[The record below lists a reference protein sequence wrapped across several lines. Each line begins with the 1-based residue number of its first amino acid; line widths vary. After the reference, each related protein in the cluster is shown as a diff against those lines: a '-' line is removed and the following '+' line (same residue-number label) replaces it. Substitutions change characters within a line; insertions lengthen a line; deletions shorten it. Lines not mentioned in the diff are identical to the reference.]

1 MSSLLRLTL
10 VFLFLFV
17 SCNSPKYLERMNE
30 ETDYYIVPK
39 PKELIPANG
48 AFLVNQPVT
57 FKFPDELR
65 QEAEFLRKYL
75 YEDFGETPDEKS
87 DGSLVLLQVN
97 EKMGA
102 ESYILESTPE
112 SLSIEGGSPQAVFY
126 ALQSLRQLILK
137 QNGDRLI
144 PAGRIEDQ
152 PRFTYRGMHLD
163 VGRHFFNTEEVKQYL
178 DILALHKINTFH
190 WHLTEDQGWRIEIK
204 KYPELTKTG
213 GFRNGT
219 IVGHFPG
226 TSNDNERYGGFYTQE
241 DVKEIVAYAA
251 KRHIRIIPEIEMP
264 GHSQA
269 AIAAYPFL
277 SCFPEEKTT
286 VPEGMM
292 SSTSKEQQENGRIKI
307 VQESWGVYSDVYC
320 AGKEETFEFLEN
332 VLDEVMELF
341 PSEYIHIGGDE
352 CPKDN
357 WKRCP
362 ECQKR
367 MTQLNLENEHEL
379 QSYFIQRMEKYI
391 NSKGKKI
398 IGWDEILEGGLAPN
412 ATVMSWRGEAGGI
425 EAAEQSHEVIMSP
438 TGYCYFD
445 YYQAE
450 NTEKEPLAIGGYLP
464 VEKVYS
470 YHPQPEELTQSQ
482 QQYIL
487 GPQAN
492 LWTEYIGNFD
502 KLQYMLLPRLAA
514 ISEVGWTNRDDRKW
528 LDFQKRLSALRKVYD
543 RQNYHYATHVFE
555 QPEAH

>member
-1 MSSLLRLTL
+1 M
-10 VFLFLFV
+10 
-17 SCNSPKYLERMNE
+17 
-30 ETDYYIVPK
+30 
-39 PKELIPANG
+39 
-48 AFLVNQPVT
+48 
-57 FKFPDELR
+57 
-65 QEAEFLRKYL
+65 
-75 YEDFGETPDEKS
+75 
-87 DGSLVLLQVN
+87 
-97 EKMGA
+97 
-102 ESYILESTPE
+102 
-112 SLSIEGGSPQAVFY
+112 
-126 ALQSLRQLILK
+126 
-137 QNGDRLI
+137 
-144 PAGRIEDQ
+144 
-152 PRFTYRGMHLD
+152 
-163 VGRHFFNTEEVKQYL
+163 KQYL

-241 DVKEIVAYAA
+241 DVKEIVTYAA

-269 AIAAYPFL
+269 AIAAYPL

-292 SSTSKEQQENGRIKI
+292 SSSSKEQQENGRIKI

-391 NSKGKKI
+391 NSKGKNHWLGRNPGRR
-398 IGWDEILEGGLAPN
+398 IGAKCHGDVLEGR
-412 ATVMSWRGEAGGI
+412 SR
-425 EAAEQSHEVIMSP
+425 
-438 TGYCYFD
+438 
-445 YYQAE
+445 
-450 NTEKEPLAIGGYLP
+450 
-464 VEKVYS
+464 
-470 YHPQPEELTQSQ
+470 
-482 QQYIL
+482 
-487 GPQAN
+487 
-492 LWTEYIGNFD
+492 
-502 KLQYMLLPRLAA
+502 
-514 ISEVGWTNRDDRKW
+514 RD
-528 LDFQKRLSALRKVYD
+528 
-543 RQNYHYATHVFE
+543 
-555 QPEAH
+555 